1 MSWRN
6 AGNEVVIEALCPKDL
21 HQKDVTCNFTTSTLL
36 LEVAGKQVAAGKL
49 SAPIKPAECTW
60 QFGTPSSIA
69 TALAGRPTERHLPAD
84 GFNDNNWCTQYLRC
98 LLHVRGVRPK
108 FTLHEV

>member
-6 AGNEVVIEALCPKDL
+6 AGNEVIIEALCPKDL

-49 SAPIKPAECTW
+49 SAPIKPTECTW
-60 QFGTPSSIA
+60 QFGAPAPSPDA
-69 TALAGRPTERHLPAD
+69 TASAGRCYRASSCLQILL
-84 GFNDNNWCTQYLRC
+84 DN
-98 LLHVRGVRPK
+98 K
-108 FTLHEV
+108 